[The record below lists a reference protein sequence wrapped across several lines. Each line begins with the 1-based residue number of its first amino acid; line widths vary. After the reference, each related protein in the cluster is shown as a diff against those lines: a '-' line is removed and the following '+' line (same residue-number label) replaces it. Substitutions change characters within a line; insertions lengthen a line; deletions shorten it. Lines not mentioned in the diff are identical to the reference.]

1 MKSFVLDE
9 EIDLLELQDNAD
21 KTSADLLNTMPYV
34 DTLTECVMNA
44 PADKTFNIGLF
55 GEWGSG
61 KSSIIKTFKR
71 KIDERYSAEGKKV
84 KVITYD
90 AWKYA
95 NDSFRRMFLLQI
107 QQDLGFEKKELM
119 NKFYLNSSEDAHIDT
134 RFDWKTFSIG
144 FFVVLAAIIGI
155 VCFTDFPTNGKIMA
169 TAIVSLCS
177 LSFTIIR
184 GLFREVKVNI
194 QRPHLFAPEQF
205 EDCFNEMC
213 EKAHHMAGMP
223 LSYLKWIN
231 CEVGEEG
238 VDRLVIVIDNVDR
251 CSSELAYELLT
262 NIKNFLGCKHNT
274 VFIVPVDEDAL
285 KLHFKHKADNMHD
298 DSAEF
303 LRKFF
308 NICIRIKPYKRDE
321 MYDFADAINKKHNLG
336 FEPTTVS
343 LVANEFAHNPRRI
356 IQMFN
361 NLNVELQ
368 SLPREFE
375 EKHQNIVC
383 LLLIIRE
390 EYPQFYAKVQAEPLA
405 LFFSDKRQDVSD
417 EKINV
422 FLNLNSAIIDAYAN
436 DVFVIERILSNTPIE
451 GRIPQTIKN
460 DYLKKTYSKE
470 SLDYIAEGTHRSSLI
485 LYVEN
490 RLRLAINRCLWET
503 DVKNNVDRLLS
514 LNYAIQL
521 SKEENFRFVGM
532 ISNEDVF
539 DHIAEKQTNMH
550 NLIDYAAQLEHQGI
564 PLLASRLSA
573 YISTNGAVDDKYN
586 EKMDVWYACARL
598 SSSKIKALKDVA
610 LAACKQDFKGV
621 ISQDYG
627 HENSPIV
634 FSDEIINYMLSL
646 MISNEDEVVNIMLHI
661 ASMTTL
667 SASNLVAFIKAIDG
681 ITPKYNY
688 ANNNTPELQ
697 KRLKVLNQMLSLC
710 TGTRLNSSEA
720 QIIKDA
726 YKKYAHITNVPIRGS
741 YPNSIKQHAFF
752 LDNLGK
758 PEIIGDFLEFFK
770 LSSLVTWEAIIHPQT
785 LIMILES
792 KNYDIE
798 ITDILY
804 ELKSAGYPVQNYT
817 DPLLKIVTYSEKY
830 LLLLDYVLKL
840 TTPDGQYYVGSD
852 TVKNEYEKLL
862 AYVLDDNNK
871 EVALQIKA
879 IQNIAKDTRNSEVLT
894 SLLLGKNKDW
904 LLSLP
909 NELMEY
915 AINVFESNIEEYKD
929 QQNVLM
935 LLAAKGSSMGKKTI
949 VKIANA
955 KINDDKERAFG
966 MEIIKS
972 FTSLSATDSKPLISS
987 LEYLKENKLETS
999 EAVDSCLQHLEDIK
1013 STRGVKNE

>member
-61 KSSIIKTFKR
+61 KSSIIKTFNR
-71 KIDERYSAEGKKV
+71 KIDERYKAEGKKV

-90 AWKYA
+90 AWKYS
-95 NDSFRRMFLLQI
+95 NDSFRRMFLLRMQEE
-107 QQDLGFEKKELM
+107 LGFEGKDIF
-119 NKFYLNSSEDAHIDT
+119 NSFYLNSSEDAHIDT
-134 RFDWKTFSIG
+134 KINWRELIIG
-144 FFVVLAAIIGI
+144 VTIVLALLFAIIRWGTSPD
-155 VCFTDFPTNGKIMA
+155 VKIA
-169 TAIVSLCS
+169 ANALVALASLVYAV
-177 LSFTIIR
+177 IR
-184 GLFREVKVNI
+184 GAFREIKVNI

-205 EDCFNEMC
+205 EACFNEMC
-213 EKAHHMAGMP
+213 DKALSTNVVANNYSKYIKGESGEKG
-223 LSYLKWIN
+223 LS
-231 CEVGEEG
+231 
-238 VDRLVIVIDNVDR
+238 RLIIVIDNVDR
-251 CSSELAYELLT
+251 CTPELAYELLT
-262 NIKNFLGCKHNT
+262 NIKNFLGQKHNT
-274 VFIVPVDEDAL
+274 IFIIPVDEDAL
-285 KLHFKHKADNMHD
+285 KRHFVPKTDNQHD

-308 NICIRIKPYKRDE
+308 NICIRIKPFKRDE

-361 NLNVELQ
+361 NLSVELQ
-368 SLPREFE
+368 SLPKEFE
-375 EKHQNIVC
+375 EKHQNLVC

-390 EYPQFYAKVQAEPLA
+390 EYPRFYAKVRVEPMA

-417 EKINV
+417 EKIND
-422 FLNLNSAIIDAYAN
+422 FLNLNSAIIDSYSKN
-436 DVFVIERILSNTPIE
+436 VFVTERILSNTPIE
-451 GRIPQTIKN
+451 DRIPQTIKD
-460 DYLKKTYSKE
+460 DYLKKIYSKE
-470 SLDYIAEGTHRSSLI
+470 SLDYIAVYSHRSSLMH
-485 LYVEN
+485 YVEN
-490 RLRLAINRCLWET
+490 RLNLAIKRGLWET
-503 DVKNNVDRLLS
+503 DVKNNVDRLFA
-514 LNYAIQL
+514 LNQASQL
-521 SKEENFRFVGM
+521 SKEENLRVVGL
-532 ISNEDVF
+532 ISDIGVF
-539 DHIAEKQTNMH
+539 DMIADKQTNLH
-550 NLIDYAAQLEHQGI
+550 NLIDYAAQLECQGV
-564 PLLASRLSA
+564 PLLASRLTA
-573 YISTNGAVDDKYN
+573 YISINGVVDDKYN
-586 EKMDVWYACARL
+586 ENVDVWYACARL
-598 SSSKIKALKDVA
+598 SSANVKSLKKVA
-610 LAACKQDFKGV
+610 LAACKQDIKGV
-621 ISQDYG
+621 VSQDYG
-627 HENSPIV
+627 VENSPIV
-634 FSDEIINYMLSL
+634 FSDEIIKYLLSM
-646 MISNEDEVVNIMLHI
+646 MISNEDEVVSIMLHI
-661 ASMTTL
+661 ASRTTL
-667 SASNLVAFIKAIDG
+667 SASNLAAFIKALDG
-681 ITPKYNY
+681 ITPNY
-688 ANNNTPELQ
+688 DYSNNNTPELQ
-697 KRLKVLNQMLSLC
+697 KRLKVLNQMLLLCRGTSLKA
-710 TGTRLNSSEA
+710 SDA
-720 QIIKDA
+720 QSIKEA

-770 LSSLVTWEAIIHPQT
+770 LSSLVTGDAIIHSKT
-785 LIMILES
+785 LTTILES
-792 KNYDIE
+792 KNYNIE
-798 ITDILY
+798 ITNILY
-804 ELKSAGYPVQNYT
+804 DLKSSGYPVQNYA
-817 DPLLKIVTYSEKY
+817 DPMLKIVTYSEKY

-879 IQNIAKDTRNSEVLT
+879 IQNIAKDARNSEVLT

-1013 STRGVKNE
+1013 STRGLKNE